1 MCGEAPLE
9 ALLSRHEF
17 SRELINIVVIRREV
31 SGVVSDS
38 VLKVLSNVQQLVYE
52 HDAAA
57 AAAACG
63 ACTVRMRDVVMCLD
77 TIKSTLRYDA
87 HTARNVRPYVLPCR
101 VTQTRRHRPS
111 PARRRPPGHDDESLA

>member
-31 SGVVSDS
+31 SGVVSDCE
-38 VLKVLSNVQQLVYE
+38 LKVLNNVQQLVHRVYE

-57 AAAACG
+57 AAAAARG
-63 ACTVRMRDVVMCLD
+63 LY
-77 TIKSTLRYDA
+77 SA
-87 HTARNVRPYVLPCR
+87 HA
-101 VTQTRRHRPS
+101 
-111 PARRRPPGHDDESLA
+111 

>member
-9 ALLSRHEF
+9 ASLSRHEF

-38 VLKVLSNVQQLVYE
+38 GLKVLNNVQQLVYE

-57 AAAACG
+57 SG

-87 HTARNVRPYVLPCR
+87 HTARDVRLYVLPCR
-101 VTQTRRHRPS
+101 VTQTQRHRPTS
-111 PARRRPPGHDDESLA
+111 AAAAATGSRR